1 MAFTTLFHEVL
12 LPDRLEYG
20 MRLIA
25 GEFGEEIAYT
35 KSGYR
40 SANVS
45 WTEDLRQWSLSFNME
60 TLNQAQDLL
69 KFHQNRKGT
78 AYGFRIFDHIDFQAT
93 DENFGRGGHGINE
106 ANTQFN
112 LRKIYRDS
120 AGQLSSSDIS
130 FANANSRITSA
141 TIGFFKDIL
150 ADSFVF
156 IDGAS
161 DNGNNGLFLVSSV
174 NSAGTYFDVLEPD
187 GSAASLTTQSAG
199 AAITVDMFVT
209 TKRIYKVM
217 EGRFVDSDYLF
228 SVSVNGT
235 PTAVTLN
242 ENTGLITFS
251 PAPAD
256 GAILT
261 WSGGHHWPVAF
272 KSKINLDYD
281 RYNHLNL
288 PDITVEEI
296 KIFTS

>member
-1 MAFTTLFHEVL
+1 MTYTTLFHEVL

-25 GEFGEEIAYT
+25 GDFGEEVAYT

-40 SANVS
+40 SANVPHQ
-45 WTEDLRQWSLSFNME
+45 EDLRQWNLSFNME
-60 TLNQAQDLL
+60 TLAQAQDLL
-69 KFHQNRKGT
+69 AFHLNRKST

-93 DENFGRGGHGINE
+93 DENFGRGDGTT
-106 ANTQFN
+106 AQFN

-120 AGQLSSSDIS
+120 AGQLSGSDIS
-130 FANANSRITSA
+130 FANTNSRITSA
-141 TIGFFKDIL
+141 TTGFFKDIL
-150 ADSFVF
+150 AASFVF
-156 IDGAS
+156 IAGAG

-174 NSAGTYFDVLEPD
+174 DSAGTYFDVLEPD
-187 GSAASLTTQSAG
+187 GSAASLTTRSAG

-209 TKRIYKVM
+209 TKRIYKVI
-217 EGRFVDSDYLF
+217 EGRFVDSDYPF

-242 ENTGLITFS
+242 ENTGRVTFS
-251 PAPAD
+251 PAPVD

-272 KSKINLDYD
+272 RTKINLDYD
-281 RYNHLNL
+281 KYNRLNL
-288 PDITVEEI
+288 PDITVEEM